1 MYILSIYLS
10 SINKVHIKLLAMYHN
25 TSYQILCILNVF
37 YFNSYTSYL
46 SLKKVQTSIHFSRK
60 PSPPSSCQRIGCL
73 PQANFEE
80 PKIMKQIGKHHEIFY
95 IPHLGFPS
103 RQTFSLSGG
112 LFQNSRG
119 SKFIATGWLLGSSL
133 MTEIATGFYV
143 WITGIKDRHILEIYN
158 VLKLYKWSDMIKW

>member
-1 MYILSIYLS
+1 
-10 SINKVHIKLLAMYHN
+10 MYHS
-25 TSYQILCILNVF
+25 TSYQILCILNVL
-37 YFNSYTSYL
+37 YINSYTSYL

-80 PKIMKQIGKHHEIFY
+80 PKQYETNWKTSCHSTFHMLDSLLAKH
-95 IPHLGFPS
+95 FPPF
-103 RQTFSLSGG
+103 RG

-133 MTEIATGFYV
+133 MTGIATGFYV
-143 WITGIKDRHILEIYN
+143 WITGIKDRHIGD
-158 VLKLYKWSDMIKW
+158 LKYFIKCIKVN